1 METERKTLITVSLSR
16 PLDPSVEKEL
26 REALEKVPGIASI
39 EKVRNDWILGCFEG
53 AVSRGVIEE
62 IFLHYG
68 AKLVQADRKRGNFL
82 TRWLESL
89 AESNRKRFGSETP
102 DCCTL
107 NSKQNIQEV
116 SR

>member
-1 METERKTLITVSLSR
+1 METERKTLFTISLLQ
-16 PLDPSVEKEL
+16 PVGTTVEKEL

-39 EKVRNDWILGCFEG
+39 ENVGNDWTFSCFEG
-53 AVSRGVIEE
+53 AVSRGAVEE
-62 IFLHYG
+62 IFLHFG
-68 AKLVQADRKRGNFL
+68 AELVQTKKRKGNFL
-82 TRWLESL
+82 TRWIESL

-107 NSKQNIQEV
+107 NSKQSIQEV